1 MNTNLQLKCKWCNK
15 VAKEIRRSET
25 RNKVII
31 TLACKH
37 TVIRDKVHVESYDEM
52 VSKDGRTPFPFQVE
66 TANWME
72 RAGLTGII
80 GHEQGLGKTVIAN
93 LLLKRYHERITPCL
107 IVVKSGLRMQW
118 WFENVRWTGHV
129 PMIIEN
135 SNQVPLHE
143 LCDIFIISYDTLR
156 LVRPVEFENE
166 YEETMAILK
175 GKKPKRKPMKWTDEI
190 CRKFKGIIIDEAQ
203 YIKNS
208 ATGRTKSVKDFV
220 KQMMIG
226 AQERGQDPTEISVIP
241 MSGTA
246 IENRPSE
253 LFTAL
258 HLVRPMMFPSET
270 QFKAHHIR
278 YDQKGKEAGL
288 RDPEGFHQKISP
300 FYIRFTREE
309 KLPEL
314 PKVFRNFR
322 LVEMDE
328 DFIKVYVDTVKE
340 FQEFMDIQVK
350 MPNAN
355 TLLGWFSRMR
365 NITGVAKVKAAV
377 DWTEEFLLS
386 NNRKLVIFYHHKE
399 CGRALNEMLS
409 QTCRDAGFELPLTLT
424 SDLDMRERN
433 EVVETFKQPGYR
445 ILLASTLV
453 AGEGL
458 NMQFCSDCL
467 MMERMWNPSK
477 EEQAEGRF
485 PRPGSEASQI
495 NVTYL
500 LASGT
505 LDEFLT
511 PLVEKKRAIVSET
524 LANKEIDWENE
535 ENLWTQLAQAIQE
548 KGLARFK
555 GW

>member
-15 VAKEIRRSET
+15 VAKEVRRSEL
-25 RNKVII
+25 RNKTII
-31 TLACKH
+31 TLACHH

-93 LLLKRYHERITPCL
+93 LLLKRYHERLTPNL

-118 WFENVRWTGHV
+118 WYENVRWTGHV
-129 PMIIEN
+129 AQIIEN
-135 SNQVPLHE
+135 SNQVPE
-143 LCDIFIISYDTLR
+143 FSICDIFIISYDTLR
-156 LVRPVEFENE
+156 IVRPVEFENE

-175 GKKPKRKPMKWTDEI
+175 GKAPKRKPMRWTDEI
-190 CRKFKGIIIDEAQ
+190 CRQFKGIIIDEAQ
-203 YIKNS
+203 YIKNPG
-208 ATGRTKSVKDFV
+208 AGRTKSVKDFV

-226 AQERGQDPTEISVIP
+226 AQERGKDATEISIIP
-241 MSGTA
+241 MTGTM

-253 LFTAL
+253 AFTAL

-270 QFKAHHIR
+270 QFKANHIR

-288 RDPEGFHQKISP
+288 RDPEGFHEKIKP
-300 FYIRFTREE
+300 FYIRFKREDV
-309 KLPEL
+309 LPDL

-328 DFIKVYVDTVKE
+328 DFIQTYVDTVKE
-340 FQEFMDIQVK
+340 FQAFMDIQVK
-350 MPNAN
+350 MPNPN

-377 DWTEEFLLS
+377 EWTEEFLLS

-399 CGRALNEMLS
+399 CGKALNEMLS
-409 QTCRDAGFELPLTLT
+409 QICRDAGYELPLTLT
-424 SDLDMRERN
+424 ADLDMRARH
-433 EVVETFKQPGYR
+433 EVVETFKLPGFR
-445 ILLASTLV
+445 ILLASILV

-467 MMERMWNPSK
+467 AMERMWNPSK
-477 EEQAEGRF
+477 EEQWEGRF
-485 PRPGSEASQI
+485 PRPGSVASQI
-495 NVTYL
+495 NATYL

-511 PLVEKKRAIVSET
+511 PLIEKKRAIKSEV
-524 LANKEIDWENE
+524 LDGEELDWENDD
-535 ENLWTQLAQAIQE
+535 NLWTQLATAIQE
-548 KGLARFK
+548 KGLKRFK